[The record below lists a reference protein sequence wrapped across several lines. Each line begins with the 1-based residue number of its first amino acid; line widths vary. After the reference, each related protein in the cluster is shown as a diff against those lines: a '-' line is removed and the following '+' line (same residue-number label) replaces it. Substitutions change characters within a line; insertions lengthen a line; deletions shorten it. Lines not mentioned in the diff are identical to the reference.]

1 MVPPPQTESGKLQAA
16 HRLRPLEPLWA
27 VKEKPPST
35 RLEAGLPSLDFF
47 SDFGLFFRILIF

>member
-16 HRLRPLEPLWA
+16 HRLCPLEPLWA

-35 RLEAGLPSLDFF
+35 RLEAGLLSLDFF
-47 SDFGLFFRILIF
+47 SDFGLFF